1 MKTLIGPLHADLEI
15 AELQALSTVGQTQS
29 LTKAAR
35 ILGVGSPA
43 ISKQLT
49 RLESKLGVKLLH
61 RTTRQVSLSTAGL
74 QLAANFEQAWDV
86 IGQAVDEVRSQQS
99 EVAGKLRVTAPPV
112 IFNNVIAPLFCEF
125 VLLNPDVRIELDLS
139 TRITDLASEGFD
151 LALRV
156 ANAPPPDCV
165 AAELGQIRFGLYAS
179 SGYLKQ
185 NGLPKKPQDLLQHRL
200 IATRVQRG
208 KSLLQLNNR
217 NSTKSLQLEPVFVTQ
232 NAEATLRLISADIG
246 IGALPDYLVKT
257 HPYLTKLKHV
267 LPAWSVSSEWGTKL
281 FALTLPGRGTRSV
294 ARRLI
299 QMLRSRNGGL
309 ELH

>member
-1 MKTLIGPLHADLEI
+1 VKTLLAPLHADLEI
-15 AELQALSTVGQTQS
+15 AELQALSTVCQTQS

-35 ILGVGSPA
+35 ILGVGIPA

-61 RTTRQVSLSTAGL
+61 RTTRLVTLSTAGL
-74 QLAANFEQAWDV
+74 QLAANFEHAWDV
-86 IGQAVDEVRSQQS
+86 IGQAVDEVRLQQS

-112 IFNNVIAPLFCEF
+112 IFNNVISPLFCEF

-165 AAELGQIRFGLYAS
+165 ATELGQIHFGLYAS
-179 SGYLKQ
+179 SGYLKR
-185 NGLPKKPQDLLQHRL
+185 NGLPKKPQDLLGHRF

-246 IGALPDYLVKT
+246 IGALPDYLAKT
-257 HPYLTKLKHV
+257 QPFLTKLKRV
-267 LPAWSVSSEWGTKL
+267 LPAWTASSEWGTKL
-281 FALTLPGRGTRSV
+281 FALTLPGRSTRSV
-294 ARRLI
+294 ARGLI

-309 ELH
+309 EVV